1 MLAPPFPAAAIAA
14 ARDAV
19 RLHLR
24 ITGAAEDALLETH
37 AATALALCEAFTGQA
52 LIVRAWSEVLPAH
65 GAWQRLPAAPVT
77 TIDAVEGLGAS
88 GTGYALPPETYG
100 IDIDAAGEG
109 WVRGS
114 AAIAAGR
121 IRIGYAAGLA
131 GDWSGLPAPLMQG
144 VVLLAAHLF
153 EARANGGTP
162 PAAVAALWRP
172 FRRMRLNIARRSA

>member
-14 ARDAV
+14 ARDAAK
-19 RLHLR
+19 LHIR
-24 ITGAAEDALLETH
+24 IPGTAEDALLETH

-52 LIVRAWSEVLPAH
+52 LIVRTWQAVLPAH
-65 GAWQRLPAAPVT
+65 AAWQRLVGAPVT
-77 TIDAVEGLGAS
+77 AIDSVEGLNVSNNGF
-88 GTGYALPPETYG
+88 ALPADTYA

-114 AAIAAGR
+114 AAIATGR
-121 IRIGYAAGLA
+121 LRIGYAAGLA
-131 GDWSGLPAPLMQG
+131 AEWSALPAPLAQG

-153 EARANGGTP
+153 EARASGGAP

-172 FRRMRLNIARRSA
+172 WRRVRLESARRSA

>member
-14 ARDAV
+14 VRDSAK
-19 RLHLR
+19 LHLR
-24 ITGAAEDALLETH
+24 IAGAAEDALLEAH

-77 TIDAVEGLGAS
+77 VIDTVEGLSAS
-88 GTGYALPPETYG
+88 GTGFALPSDAYG
-100 IDIDAAGEG
+100 VDIDAAGEG

-114 AAIAAGR
+114 GAIATGR
-121 IRIGYAAGLA
+121 FRIGYAAGLA
-131 GDWSGLPAPLMQG
+131 SDWSSLPAPLIQG
-144 VVLLAAHLF
+144 VVLLVAHLF
-153 EARANGGTP
+153 EARANGGAP

-172 FRRMRLNIARRSA
+172 WRRVRLHSARRSA

>member
-14 ARDAV
+14 ARDAAK
-19 RLHLR
+19 LHLR
-24 ITGAAEDALLETH
+24 VSGAAEDALLGTH

-52 LIVRAWSEVLPAH
+52 LIAREWSEILPAH
-65 GAWQRLPAAPVT
+65 AAWQRLSGAPVA
-77 TIDAVEGLGAS
+77 TIDSVEGLSVS
-88 GTGYALPPETYG
+88 GNGFALPADAYA

-121 IRIGYAAGLA
+121 LRVGYAAGLA
-131 GDWSGLPAPLMQG
+131 AEWSGLPAPIAQG
-144 VVLLAAHLF
+144 VVLLTAHLF
-153 EARANGGTP
+153 EARASGGAP

-172 FRRMRLNIARRSA
+172 WRRVRLESARRSA

>member
-1 MLAPPFPAAAIAA
+1 M
-14 ARDAV
+14 
-19 RLHLR
+19 
-24 ITGAAEDALLETH
+24 LETH

-52 LIVRAWSEVLPAH
+52 LIARMWTDTLPAH
-65 GAWQRLPAAPVT
+65 AAWQRLVGAPVM
-77 TIDAVEGLGAS
+77 TIDRVEGLNLSDNGFAS
-88 GTGYALPPETYG
+88 PADTYA

-121 IRIGYAAGLA
+121 LRVGYAAGLA
-131 GDWSGLPAPLMQG
+131 AEWSGLPVPLTQG

-153 EARANGGTP
+153 EARASGGAP

-172 FRRMRLNIARRSA
+172 WRRMRLESARRSA

>member
-14 ARDAV
+14 ARDAAK
-19 RLHLR
+19 LHLR
-24 ITGAAEDALLETH
+24 VTGAAEDGLLEAH
-37 AATALALCEAFTGQA
+37 VATALALCEAFTGQA

-77 TIDAVEGLGAS
+77 AIDSVEGLGAS
-88 GTGYALPPETYG
+88 GSGFALPSEAYG

-109 WVRGS
+109 WVRTS

-131 GDWSGLPAPLMQG
+131 ADWSGVPAPLAQG

-153 EARANGGTP
+153 EARASGGAP

-172 FRRMRLNIARRSA
+172 WRRVRLHTARRSA

>member
-14 ARDAV
+14 ARDAA

-24 ITGAAEDALLETH
+24 ITGNAEDALLETQV
-37 AATALALCEAFTGQA
+37 ATALSLCEAFTGQA
-52 LIVRAWSEVLPAH
+52 LIVRAWQTVLPAH

-77 TIDAVEGLGAS
+77 MIDKVEGLGAS
-88 GTGYALPPETYG
+88 GSAFALPAEAYA
-100 IDIDAAGEG
+100 IDVDAAGEG

-114 AAIAAGR
+114 PTIAAGR
-121 IRIGYAAGLA
+121 IRVSYSAGLA
-131 GDWSGLPAPLMQG
+131 ADWATLPAPLAQG

-153 EARANGGTP
+153 EARANGGAP

-172 FRRMRLNIARRSA
+172 WRRVRLEAARRSA